1 MQLKELEEFACPS
14 CGSCSGLFTANSM
27 NCLCEALGIALPGNG
42 SILATDPGRE
52 ELARAAARQLLN
64 LIDLDLKQLDIIT
77 PDAIDN
83 AFALDMAMGGSTN
96 TVLHT
101 IALAHE
107 AGVEYPLARLNEV
120 SARVPNLCKV
130 SQSSAYHMEDVDR
143 AGGVSAILWELSKKP
158 GALHLDQMT
167 VTGKSQIGR
176 AHV

>member
-1 MQLKELEEFACPS
+1 M
-14 CGSCSGLFTANSM
+14 T
-27 NCLCEALGIALPGNG
+27 
-42 SILATDPGRE
+42 
-52 ELARAAARQLLN
+52 
-64 LIDLDLKQLDIIT
+64 LIDLDLKPLDIIT
-77 PDAIDN
+77 PDSIDN

-130 SQSSAYHMEDVDR
+130 SPSSAYHMEDVHR

-158 GALHLDQMT
+158 GVLHLDQMT
-167 VTGKSQIGR
+167 VTGKTLGENIAGCDSQDTGCIRTLENPYSADRRPDDPVRQPGAR
-176 AHV
+176 RRGGQDRRRSAGDAAPPRSGARLREPR